1 VKNDLKKLEQYK
13 VSIAADFK
21 AIQALETPP
30 KKQLLQ
36 VLRDVKKLKDLCQ
49 LYSIEKNRVHIEEV
63 EDMLNDML
71 ISVGVGV
78 QPRKGPVK
86 TRAAPTKAPQR
97 LASEEDML
105 ELQGVYD
112 AYFGELDASTS
123 EPPLHDLADAELQE
137 ALGKADSD
145 ALGMDE
151 EAKMSIQQLD
161 LDLGTQHGLTFQCN
175 TVRHPDGYTLWT
187 NPDSFNSNT
196 PPLVPHWHQIVGVR
210 SIVRHVMSTHPA
222 KRVPNGMLIADE
234 VGLGKTLLCLLFVA
248 WVNQVLYLLSLG
260 RPGPPIYLRHQFIR
274 RGETLLASA
283 HIIITPGTL
292 KGQWR
297 HDIEVMFRPHS
308 IEIFDYN
315 SSEKLKRD
323 TDLRQDFQYVYGP
336 LLKKRES
343 PWEMPKRIRP
353 RSGTLFDHRF
363 CTAIFDEAHE
373 YRKEGI
379 KHLSALLLSQCAQL
393 NLIVTGTPLHTSPK
407 DVVSLSRLVGTPYY
421 FGSNGVSE
429 VRDDLNNLF
438 KARKDG
444 SSSRLLQLQIE
455 ITR

>member
-1 VKNDLKKLEQYK
+1 MPTKTVAAALIEAYFDLQHAPWTFSTWKQLTGVPHGLFPSDDGQLPHQWTRQTATDVWSFFQQYNQLPTEKERDKFIKKGEHPGRMLWVNWVQKHWESWGIHDLFITHLKEASAHPFQIMLNDDSTDWPNSANQLPKAEDAIGMALFGPDAFPPTSTSLPSRFHSLYMAFGNRCWARTRAKVKNDLKKLEQYK

-175 TVRHPDGYTLWT
+175 TIQHPDGYTLWT

-196 PPLVPHWHQIVGVR
+196 PPLVPH
-210 SIVRHVMSTHPA
+210 
-222 KRVPNGMLIADE
+222 
-234 VGLGKTLLCLLFVA
+234 
-248 WVNQVLYLLSLG
+248 
-260 RPGPPIYLRHQFIR
+260 
-274 RGETLLASA
+274 
-283 HIIITPGTL
+283 
-292 KGQWR
+292 
-297 HDIEVMFRPHS
+297 
-308 IEIFDYN
+308 
-315 SSEKLKRD
+315 
-323 TDLRQDFQYVYGP
+323 
-336 LLKKRES
+336 
-343 PWEMPKRIRP
+343 
-353 RSGTLFDHRF
+353 
-363 CTAIFDEAHE
+363 
-373 YRKEGI
+373 
-379 KHLSALLLSQCAQL
+379 
-393 NLIVTGTPLHTSPK
+393 
-407 DVVSLSRLVGTPYY
+407 
-421 FGSNGVSE
+421 
-429 VRDDLNNLF
+429 
-438 KARKDG
+438 
-444 SSSRLLQLQIE
+444 
-455 ITR
+455 